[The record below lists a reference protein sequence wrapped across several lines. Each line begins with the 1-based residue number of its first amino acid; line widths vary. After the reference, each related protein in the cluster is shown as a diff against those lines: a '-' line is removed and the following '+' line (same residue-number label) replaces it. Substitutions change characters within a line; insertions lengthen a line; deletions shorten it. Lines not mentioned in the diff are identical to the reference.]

1 MFKLMRIFLPALFLF
16 WIGLT
21 HTAYAY
27 IDPGAG
33 SMMFQ
38 ILIAFIV
45 GALFTIK
52 LWLTKVKMM
61 VRRMFKKNKNAE

>member
-1 MFKLMRIFLPALFLF
+1 MRIFLTALFLF
-16 WIGLT
+16 SIVLT
-21 HTAYAY
+21 STAYAY

-38 ILIAFIV
+38 IIIAFVV

-52 LWLTKVKMM
+52 LWLTKVKML
-61 VRRMFKKNKNAE
+61 VRNFFKKNKNAK